1 MPYWPVARAD
11 LLKRALAPGNGRYAV
26 AQLNLIRRIQP
37 AALFAVVSGVAVI
50 ASAYGP
56 IRPGTD
62 ILKWCAFEAMLTLIS
77 MAMVRFCTPDA
88 IVQHTRRWFVLFLLL
103 CVVHSASWAYL
114 AWVYMLTPT
123 PATMNLVLAVC
134 VAVNAG
140 ALVLCSPVWL
150 YELCILLIMGVPIVV
165 RLASSPVLYEHILGL
180 ASLVYICC
188 MGVFSFFASRAVQA
202 SISVHFVNQDLV
214 EKLNLQTQR
223 AEQANLA
230 KTRFM
235 AAAGHDLRQPLHAL
249 GLMARTLEETPLD
262 PAQQRVLKRL
272 SATVEATQD
281 MVGSLL
287 DFAHID
293 TGVVKPQLQ
302 AVSVNTIF
310 QNMAQEFAAHAS
322 KQHVRMRVHV
332 RSSPL
337 WVQADPVLLTRIVRN
352 LLSNAY
358 QYTEHGG
365 VLLAARLRGQQVVLE
380 VWDTGMGIA
389 PDEQEA
395 IFRECYQIN
404 NPERDRRKGIGMGL
418 AIVQSLAQTMGANVQ
433 LKSVVSKGS
442 VFRVSLPRVQAGV
455 PPDDTPAVHAMP
467 AQLQGVRLLLVD
479 DDPAVTEA
487 MFELLSTWGM
497 ACLTCQDVAAASEAI
512 HWFKPD
518 VIMTDYRLK
527 GAQNGLEGVALLRGA
542 LQHPVKAV
550 IVTGDTAPDIVQAA
564 LAANVLL
571 IHKPVHAQRLLDTLV
586 GLISSTSP
594 CAGSTKK
601 APAPNTP

>member
-11 LLKRALAPGNGRYAV
+11 LLKRALAPGNGRYVV

-37 AALFAVVSGVAVI
+37 VAMFAVLSGVAVI

-62 ILKWCAFEAMLTLIS
+62 ILTWCAFEAMLTLIS
-77 MAMVRFCTPDA
+77 MVMVRFCTPDA
-88 IVQHTRRWFVLFLLL
+88 IVRHTRRWFTLFLLL
-103 CVVHSASWAYL
+103 CVAHCASWAYL
-114 AWVYMLTPT
+114 SWVYMSTPT
-123 PATMNLVLAVC
+123 PATMNLVLAVY

-140 ALVLCSPVWL
+140 ALVLYSPIWL
-150 YELCILLIMGVPIVV
+150 YELSILLIMGVPIAV
-165 RLASSPVLYEHILGL
+165 RLTNSPVFHEHILGL
-180 ASLVYICC
+180 ASVAYICC
-188 MGVFSFFASRAVQA
+188 MGVFSFFASRAVQY

-223 AEQANLA
+223 AEQANQA

-249 GLMARTLEETPLD
+249 GLMARTLEESPLD

-302 AVSVNTIF
+302 AVSVNTLL
-310 QNMAQEFAAHAS
+310 QAMEQEFAAHAS

-352 LLSNAY
+352 LLSNAF

-365 VLLAARLRGQQVVLE
+365 VLLAARVRGQRVVLE

-389 PDEQEA
+389 HEEQEA

-418 AIVQSLAQTMGANVQ
+418 AIVQSLAQTMGAEVHV
-433 LKSVVSKGS
+433 KSVVSKGS
-442 VFRVSLPRVQAGV
+442 VFRVSLPRVHAAV
-455 PPDDTPAVHAMP
+455 PPEEVAGEHAMP
-467 AQLQGVRLLLVD
+467 TQLQGVRLLLVD

-487 MFELLSTWGM
+487 MFELLNAWGM
-497 ACLTCQDVAAASEAI
+497 TCLTCQDVATASEAI

-542 LQHPVKAV
+542 LHHPVKAL
-550 IVTGDTAPDIVQAA
+550 IVTGDTAPEIAQAA
-564 LAANVLL
+564 LAADVLL
-571 IHKPVHAQRLLDTLV
+571 IYKPVNAQRLLDTLV

-594 CAGSTKK
+594 CAGSTETV
-601 APAPNTP
+601 PAPNTP